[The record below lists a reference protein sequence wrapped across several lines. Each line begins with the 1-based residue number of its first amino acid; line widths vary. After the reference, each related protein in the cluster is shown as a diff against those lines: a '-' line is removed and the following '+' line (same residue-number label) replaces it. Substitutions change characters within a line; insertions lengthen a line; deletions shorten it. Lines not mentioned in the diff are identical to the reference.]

1 MTSTN
6 ELEKRLLTRCYD
18 SNEEILNILSTRYST
33 DGEQKPTILFKRVK
47 KPTKSNNRKSILLT
61 PSSAN
66 DKVPSSRK
74 RSTRNELK
82 QYINATIT
90 NQRKLIKKIRGY
102 KRAKQPFSVE
112 PMLDQYKVPKF
123 EEYVKMNDMWQSYIQ
138 DLLGLNASNKPL
150 NTSVMLPK
158 LVNADFNGCL
168 LTVLQSR
175 NQNVVGAR
183 GIVVWDCQHSFIMV
197 VPRGN
202 DYKEWT
208 QQVPVDN
215 AGLSQK
221 LDPAALVGGLKVI
234 PKQYT
239 LFGFDVLLPSKRDD
253 HKGEEMEVD
262 NDANEKEEETN
273 SSEESIGFTLIGSRF
288 EIRSVERSAK
298 KFKNHSVDD
307 LL

>member
-18 SNEEILNILSTRYST
+18 SNEEILNILQTRYST
-33 DGEQKPTILFKRVK
+33 EGEQKPTILFKHVK
-47 KPTKSNNRKSILLT
+47 KPTKNNRKSILFT
-61 PSSAN
+61 PTSKTD
-66 DKVPSSRK
+66 DKITQARK

-82 QYINATIT
+82 QYINTTIT

-102 KRAKQPFSVE
+102 QRRKQPFSAE
-112 PMLDQYKVPKF
+112 PMLDQYSIPKF
-123 EEYVKMNDMWQSYIQ
+123 EDFIKMNDFWQSYIQ
-138 DLLGLNASNKPL
+138 DLLGLNEGTSL
-150 NTSVMLPK
+150 NTSVILSK

-175 NQNVVGAR
+175 NTEVVGAR

-197 VPRGN
+197 VPRGG

-208 QQVPVDN
+208 TQVANTADVMR
-215 AGLSQK
+215 K
-221 LDPAALVGGLKVI
+221 LDPAALVGGLKII

-239 LFGFDVLLPSKRDD
+239 LFGFDVVLPKKQDTQEGD
-253 HKGEEMEVD
+253 MEVD
-262 NDANEKEEETN
+262 NGQADE
-273 SSEESIGFTLIGSRF
+273 EESIGFTLIGSRF

-298 KFKNHSVDD
+298 KFKNHAVDD

>member
-18 SNEEILNILSTRYST
+18 SNEEILNILETRYST
-33 DGEQKPTILFKRVK
+33 EGEQKPTILFKHVK
-47 KPTKSNNRKSILLT
+47 KPTKNNRKSILLT
-61 PSSAN
+61 PSPTD
-66 DKVPSSRK
+66 DKIPQSRK

-82 QYINATIT
+82 QYISTTIT
-90 NQRKLIKKIRGY
+90 NQRKLIKRVRGY
-102 KRAKQPFSVE
+102 KRNNQPYSVE
-112 PMLDQYKVPKF
+112 PMLNQYSVPKF
-123 EEYVKMNDMWQSYIQ
+123 EDFIKMNDLWQSYIQ
-138 DLLGLNASNKPL
+138 DLLGLDETTSL
-150 NTSVMLPK
+150 NTSVILPK

-175 NQNVVGAR
+175 NNEVVGAR

-197 VPRGN
+197 VPRGR

-208 QQVPVDN
+208 PKVENN
-215 AGLSQK
+215 ADLAKQ

-239 LFGFDVLLPSKRDD
+239 LFGFDVVLPKKEPSQD
-253 HKGEEMEVD
+253 GEMEVD
-262 NDANEKEEETN
+262 NESQEV
-273 SSEESIGFTLIGSRF
+273 ESIGFTLIGSRF

-298 KFKNHSVDD
+298 KFKNHAVDD

>member
-6 ELEKRLLTRCYD
+6 ELEKRLLTRCYN
-18 SNEEILNILSTRYST
+18 SNEEILNILETRYST
-33 DGEQKPTILFKRVK
+33 EGEQKPTILFKHVK
-47 KPTKSNNRKSILLT
+47 KPTKNNRKSILLK
-61 PSSAN
+61 PSSD
-66 DKVPSSRK
+66 DKIPSSRK

-82 QYINATIT
+82 QYITSTIT
-90 NQRKLIKKIRGY
+90 NQRKLIKKIRAY
-102 KRAKQPFSVE
+102 KRANQPFSIE
-112 PMLDQYKVPKF
+112 PLIKQYDIPKF
-123 EEYVKMNDMWQSYIQ
+123 EDFIKMNDLWQSYIQ
-138 DLLGLNASNKPL
+138 DLLGLDTNTPL

-175 NQNVVGAR
+175 NNNVVGTR

-197 VPRGN
+197 VPRGE

-208 QQVPVDN
+208 SAAANDKEVT
-215 AGLSQK
+215 K
-221 LDPAALVGGLKVI
+221 ELDPAAFVGGMKII

-239 LFGFDVLLPSKRDD
+239 LFGFDVVLPSEKKHDNNERDI
-253 HKGEEMEVD
+253 EVD
-262 NDANEKEEETN
+262 DDDDDDDDESQEGV
-273 SSEESIGFTLIGSRF
+273 ESIGFTLIGSRF

-298 KFKNHSVDD
+298 KFKNHAVDD

>member
-33 DGEQKPTILFKRVK
+33 EGEQRPTILFKHVK
-47 KPTKSNNRKSILLT
+47 KPTKNDNRKSILLT
-61 PSSAN
+61 TTD
-66 DKVPSSRK
+66 DKIPSSRK

-82 QYINATIT
+82 QYINTTIS
-90 NQRKLIKKIRGY
+90 NQRKLIKKVRGY
-102 KRAKQPFSVE
+102 KRTKQPFSVE
-112 PMLDQYKVPKF
+112 PMINQYNIPKF
-123 EEYVKMNDMWQSYIQ
+123 EDFVAMNDMWQTYIQ
-138 DLLGLNASNKPL
+138 DLLGLNETKSL
-150 NTSVMLPK
+150 NSSVMLPK

-175 NQNVVGAR
+175 NNEVVGAR

-197 VPRGN
+197 VPRGL

-208 QQVPVDN
+208 SLVDGNN
-215 AGLSQK
+215 AEILQK
-221 LDPAALVGGLKVI
+221 LDPAALIGGLKVI

-239 LFGFDVLLPSKRDD
+239 LFGFDVVLPRKQGDSKD
-253 HKGEEMEVD
+253 GEMEVESD
-262 NDANEKEEETN
+262 EIKQEEDQDI
-273 SSEESIGFTLIGSRF
+273 ESIGFTLIGSRF

-298 KFKNHSVDD
+298 KFKNHAVDD